1 MTWEPDEKVFWDFRD
16 IAEGP
21 NEDKSQM
28 GFCELKGVTLQHNE
42 VFWGPY
48 EATRYQMMKDPLRA
62 QWGYLRAPWGH
73 LQAKLGHLG
82 AVLDSLRSF
91 MGHLWAEHGT
101 GRPNMVTIPSFRAP
115 IWLHSLN
122 EGKLAPLGSPLLH
135 FYNVCSIGNWFC

>member
-1 MTWEPDEKVFWDFRD
+1 MTWEPDEKLFWDLREVS
-16 IAEGP
+16 EGP

-91 MGHLWAEHGT
+91 MDHLWAEHGT
-101 GRPNMVTIPSFRAP
+101 GRPNMQG
-115 IWLHSLN
+115 
-122 EGKLAPLGSPLLH
+122 GKVKNILAFFSN
-135 FYNVCSIGNWFC
+135 F